1 MQSPFSSPED
11 FRSAFE
17 IGLTRLLNDHEE
29 LGVYILVLANACFDP
44 KIRSHLSTPLQIK
57 FAKLSEDLIARQNN
71 GLESDDVED
80 DVEVFRQLLEMRSNH
95 LCATESRLVGPWELQ
110 YNQLRSL
117 RPPRATN
124 ELIEGISAPFDR
136 DQFHFAKPF
145 LQKEI
150 FWQGELSGR
159 KAALF
164 YNKFPFVELHCL
176 LVPESREEY
185 PQFLRRED
193 HEYTWDLVN
202 SLEASLPGVGF
213 GYNSYG
219 AYASVNHLHFQM
231 FIREQPM
238 AIAAPNWHHNGGQEK
253 YPAVCHCFESAIS
266 SWDFIEELHKQ
277 DTAYN
282 LIYLPGRLFC
292 LPRPKQ
298 GSRPSL
304 SWSSGFAWHEMA
316 GGFTAFNRDDFMRL
330 GVAELEQSLA
340 GASIDGVP
348 DS

>member
-17 IGLTRLLNDHEE
+17 VGLTRLLNDHDE

-44 KIRSHLSTPLQIK
+44 KIWSHLSTPLQIK
-57 FAKLSEDLIARQNN
+57 FAKLSEDFIKRQNS
-71 GLESDDVED
+71 GLVSDDVED
-80 DVEVFRQLLEMRSNH
+80 DVEVFRQLLEMKFDY

-124 ELIEGISAPFDR
+124 EQVEGISAPFDR
-136 DQFHFAKPF
+136 DRFHFAKTF

-159 KAALF
+159 ETALF
-164 YNKFPFVELHCL
+164 YNKFPFVELHGL
-176 LVPESREEY
+176 LVPEPSKEY

-193 HEYTWDLVN
+193 HDYVWELVN

-231 FIREQPM
+231 FIREQPL
-238 AIAAPNWHHNGGQEK
+238 AVAAANWYHNGGLEE
-253 YPAVCHCFESAIS
+253 YPAVCHRFESAAS
-266 SWDFIEELHKQ
+266 SWDFIDQLHEKE
-277 DTAYN
+277 TAYN

-298 GSRPSL
+298 GASPSL
-304 SWSSGFAWHEMA
+304 SWSGGFAWHEMA
-316 GGFTAFNRDDFMRL
+316 GEFTAFKRNDFLRL
-330 GVAELEQSLA
+330 EAAELAQALA
-340 GASIDGVP
+340 SASIE
-348 DS
+348 